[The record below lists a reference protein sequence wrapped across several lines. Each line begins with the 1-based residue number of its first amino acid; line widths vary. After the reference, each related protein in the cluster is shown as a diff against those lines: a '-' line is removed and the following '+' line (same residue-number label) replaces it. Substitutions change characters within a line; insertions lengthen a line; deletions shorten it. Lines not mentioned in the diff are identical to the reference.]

1 MSNWLAPSAE
11 VWERRFGKGTFP
23 GGMAGKAL
31 SRLKPHHTPE
41 TIAAHLDA
49 YLEDTPAR
57 FINLHTFARTFGEW
71 APKPLVDARTG
82 ALTSYGERL
91 TRTRGPDR

>member
-1 MSNWLAPSAE
+1 MNWLSPSAE
-11 VWERRFGKGTFP
+11 VWERRFGQGTFP

-31 SRLKPHHTPE
+31 LPLKPHHTPE
-41 TIAAHLDA
+41 SIAEHLDN

-71 APKPLVDARTG
+71 ATKPLIDERTG
-82 ALTSYGERL
+82 ALTPYGVSL
-91 TRTRGPDR
+91 TRPRGPDRP